1 MAGNDKNNANIP
13 EHVAIIMDGNGRW
26 AKKRGLAR
34 IMGHR
39 AGMKAVE
46 EIVNSAFDLGIKYL
60 SLYAFSTENWKRL
73 PTEIEGLREL
83 FRFYLINKIEKMYS
97 RGVRIRFAGRIGA
110 FGADILEHA
119 KNAEEYTKENTNL
132 EVVFCVNYGGRQ
144 EIVDAVNKL
153 LLERTECPIT
163 EESLRSRM
171 YLPDV
176 PDPDLLIRT
185 GGELRMSNF
194 LLWES
199 AYSEYYF
206 TEVYWP
212 DFNEAELENAILDYS
227 RRERR
232 YGVA

>member
-1 MAGNDKNNANIP
+1 
-13 EHVAIIMDGNGRW
+13 MDGNGRW
-26 AKKRGLAR
+26 AEKRGLAR
-34 IMGHR
+34 IIGHR

-46 EIVNSAFDLGIKYL
+46 EIVDRASGLGIKYL
-60 SLYAFSTENWKRL
+60 SLYAFSTENWRRT
-73 PTEIEGLREL
+73 PIEIDGLREL
-83 FRFYLINKIEKMYS
+83 FRIYLMNKVEKMRS
-97 RGVRIRFAGRIGA
+97 RGVRIRFAGRVDA
-110 FGADILEHA
+110 FGPDITKSA
-119 KNAEEYTKENTNL
+119 RDAEEYTKNNAKLT
-132 EVVFCVNYGGRQ
+132 VVFCVNYGGRQ
-144 EIVDAVNKL
+144 EIVDAVNNL
-153 LLERTECPIT
+153 LSERVEGPVT
-163 EESLRSRM
+163 EEALRSRM

-206 TEVYWP
+206 TDMYWP
-212 DFNEAELENAILDYS
+212 DFNGEELEKAVLDYS

>member
-1 MAGNDKNNANIP
+1 LAGKEDKDVP
-13 EHVAIIMDGNGRW
+13 RHVGIIMDGNGRW
-26 AKKRGLAR
+26 AKKRGLPR

-39 AGMKAVE
+39 AGMESMEKV
-46 EIVNSAFDLGIKYL
+46 VNSARDLGIKHL

-83 FRFYLINKIEKMYS
+83 FRIYLMSKVEKMHE
-97 RGVRIRFAGRIGA
+97 RGVRIRFSGRVGA
-110 FGADILEHA
+110 FGSDISKHSRE
-119 KNAEEYTKENTNL
+119 AEEYTRNNTSL
-132 EVVFCVNYGGRQ
+132 EVIFCVNYGGRQ

-153 LLERTECPIT
+153 LSERVEGPIT
-163 EESLRSRM
+163 EDVLRARM
-171 YLPDV
+171 YVPDV

-206 TEVYWP
+206 TDIYWP
-212 DFNEAELENAILDYS
+212 DFNGAELEKAVLDYS